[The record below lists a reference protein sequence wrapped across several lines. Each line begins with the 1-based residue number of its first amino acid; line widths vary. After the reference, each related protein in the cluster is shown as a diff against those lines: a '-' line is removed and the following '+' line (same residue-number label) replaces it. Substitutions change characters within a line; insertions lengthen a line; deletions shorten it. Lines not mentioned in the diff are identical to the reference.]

1 MHFVLKNTSLKEK
14 KILAKFDFTKKIDLP
29 WGPVLRAI
37 DVVEESNP
45 ELLCRLLPGLPAKTA
60 TNKCKQTIIKM

>member
-1 MHFVLKNTSLKEK
+1 MFQNILFLRQK

-60 TNKCKQTIIKM
+60 ADKCKQTIIKM

>member
-1 MHFVLKNTSLKEK
+1 MLWKILVWKGK

-37 DVVEESNP
+37 DVVDESNP

-60 TNKCKQTIIKM
+60 ANKCKQLFIKI

>member
-1 MHFVLKNTSLKEK
+1 MFWKILHSLKRQK
-14 KILAKFDFTKKIDLP
+14 KILAKFDFTKKIDIP

-37 DVVEESNP
+37 DVVDESNP

-60 TNKCKQTIIKM
+60 ANKCKQAIIKM

>member
-1 MHFVLKNTSLKEK
+1 MHFVLKNTSLK

-60 TNKCKQTIIKM
+60 ANKCKQPIIKM